1 MKHTKHCLSR
11 FAFLRQHVT
20 TFGAKNDCYI
30 DALVSCADAFSA
42 HSNFIKL
49 NKLMKAQEKASKM
62 TPHDVAN
69 AYVRA
74 TGDVSIAN
82 VCFAFSQ

>member
-1 MKHTKHCLSR
+1 M
-11 FAFLRQHVT
+11 
-20 TFGAKNDCYI
+20 
-30 DALVSCADAFSA
+30 VSCADAFSA